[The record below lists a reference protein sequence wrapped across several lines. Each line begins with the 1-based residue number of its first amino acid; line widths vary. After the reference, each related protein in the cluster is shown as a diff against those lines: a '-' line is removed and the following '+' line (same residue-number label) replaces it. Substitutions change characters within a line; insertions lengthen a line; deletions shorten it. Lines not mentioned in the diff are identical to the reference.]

1 MVLNNYPRNFR
12 NLSFSLFYFIPCL
25 LARFFKI
32 LIWRFHQIAHS
43 SSPISMAQTFIRKS
57 YDLKFIFR
65 IGKIL
70 ESRVV
75 IQLISVISL
84 SLSFAII
91 GQYSAI
97 VDARIVEGVVRT
109 TGLGI
114 YTRANDT
121 LYPPRPRES
130 LTTRVSAW
138 FLDPG
143 QSHRSLRSYGGVSY
157 RGDWHWTTGEPTLW
171 FTLPPVYT
179 IL

>member
-1 MVLNNYPRNFR
+1 MTLPPNC
-12 NLSFSLFYFIPCL
+12 SFFVTDIHGTN
-25 LARFFKI
+25 I
-32 LIWRFHQIAHS
+32 HS
-43 SSPISMAQTFIRKS
+43 RES

-84 SLSFAII
+84 SLSVAII

-97 VDARIVEGVVRT
+97 VDARIVEGVART

-130 LTTRVSAW
+130 LTTRVSA
-138 FLDPG
+138 
-143 QSHRSLRSYGGVSY
+143 
-157 RGDWHWTTGEPTLW
+157 
-171 FTLPPVYT
+171 
-179 IL
+179 